1 LMNASR
7 GTGVSAG
14 EGIRTTALMSPWLV
28 SLTLT

>member
-1 LMNASR
+1 MRRVEL
-7 GTGVSAG
+7 GVSAG

>member
-1 LMNASR
+1 VEL
-7 GTGVSAG
+7 GVSAG